1 MIRFHSLQLFIAFI
15 PLGVS
20 PFAVRSRYTNTRAS
34 TELRVRI
41 QGTDYNRSVLEM
53 HLVTPSLTLSN
64 NHSLKSLVALY
75 RPYLVHAGLVR
86 DYIAYAREFCN
97 LKLTQEA
104 AMILKEYILHEP
116 QVRRYTQ
123 TPDQWQTVLRA

>member
-20 PFAVRSRYTNTRAS
+20 PFAVRLRYPKTRAS

-41 QGTDYNRSVLEM
+41 QGTDYNRPVLEM
-53 HLVTPSLTLSN
+53 HLVPPSLTLLN
-64 NHSLKSLVALY
+64 NHSLKSLVASY
-75 RPYLVHAGLVR
+75 CPYSVHASLVR
-86 DYIAYAREFCN
+86 DYITYAREFCKP
-97 LKLTQEA
+97 KLTQEA